1 MRPSALAKAIDFH
14 FSIDRPLGILG
25 DPGVGK
31 SQIVRAAAARYG
43 LPFVTMNLVLS
54 DPTDLKGLPFL
65 LTLEDGTRIV
75 DWVKQRQFM
84 QGKPFILFL
93 DELFQAM
100 VATMCVV
107 APIIDEK
114 RVDDMQLHPDCRI
127 IFASNKAS
135 NKAGTNRVPS
145 HIPNRATIVELEVSN
160 DDWLLWAIE
169 NGMPE
174 VIPAFMMMRPNL
186 LHPGF
191 DPNQMINATPRQ
203 WAGVG
208 RMLNAGLPED
218 IKFDCIAGC
227 VGEGPAAEFIGFE
240 RIMGQVPTRE
250 QILMNP
256 ETTPVPEDPSAQ
268 YAVAGMLIQNTTSN
282 NFDVV
287 VQYMQR
293 MPEDFQAMFCKEVL
307 RLQPAVTSCR
317 GYVKWAIRFG
327 AMLS

>member
-1 MRPSALAKAIDFH
+1 MRPSTLAKAIDFH
-14 FSIDRPLGILG
+14 FQIDRPMGILG
-25 DPGVGK
+25 DPGIGK
-31 SQIVRAAAARYG
+31 SQIVSAAAARYG
-43 LPFVTMNLVLS
+43 LPLVVMNLVLS
-54 DPTDLKGLPFL
+54 DSTDFSGLPFL
-65 LTLEDGTRIV
+65 ITLPDGTRVV
-75 DWVKQRQFM
+75 DWVKQRLFLQSE
-84 QGKPFILFL
+84 PYVLFL
-93 DELFQAM
+93 DELFQAP
-100 VATMCVV
+100 VATMNVA
-107 APIIDEK
+107 APIILEK
-114 RVDDMQLHPDCRI
+114 RVGDTTLPPECRVV
-127 IFASNKAS
+127 FASNKAS

-145 HIPNRATIVELEVSN
+145 HIPNRATLVELEVSN
-160 DDWLLWAIE
+160 DDWLLWASP

-186 LHPGF
+186 LHDF
-191 DPNQMINATPRQ
+191 DPNRMVNATPRQ
-203 WAGVG
+203 WAGIG
-208 RMLNAGLPED
+208 NMINAGLSNE

-240 RIMGQVPTRE
+240 RIMGQIPTKE

-268 YAVAGMLIQNTTSN
+268 YAIAGMLIQNTTSN

-287 VQYMQR
+287 VQYMER

>member
-25 DPGVGK
+25 DPGIGK
-31 SQIVRAAAARYG
+31 SQIVAAAAARYG
-43 LPFVTMNLVLS
+43 LPVVIMNLVLS
-54 DPTDLKGLPFL
+54 DSTDFSGLPFMI
-65 LTLEDGTRIV
+65 TLPDGTKV
-75 DWVKQRQFM
+75 VEWVKQRLFLQ
-84 QGKPFILFL
+84 QEPYVLFL
-93 DELFQAM
+93 DELFQSM
-100 VATMCVV
+100 VATMNVA
-107 APIIDEK
+107 APIILEK
-114 RVDDMQLHPDCRI
+114 RVGDVHLPDACRV

-135 NKAGTNRVPS
+135 NKAGINRVPS
-145 HIPNRATIVELEVSN
+145 HIPNRATVVELEVSN
-160 DDWLLWAIE
+160 DDWLLHAIQS
-169 NGMPE
+169 GIPE

-186 LHPGF
+186 LHDF
-191 DPNQMINATPRQ
+191 DPNRMVNATPRQ
-203 WAGVG
+203 WFGVG
-208 RMLNAGLPED
+208 NMLNAGLPEE

-268 YAVAGMLIQNTTSN
+268 YAVAGMLIQSTTAN
-282 NFDVV
+282 NFDTV